1 MSSPAN
7 ILLVDDNP
15 KYLKDAL
22 PYYGYNVRVA
32 IDGLQAL
39 EILTTEKN
47 DFDLV
52 LLDVMM
58 PNIDGW
64 QTLKAIRT
72 NNKTKYLPVIMI
84 TAVSEEQKVIA
95 GLRNGADD
103 YIIKPFV
110 LPNLLARIEAVL
122 RRSEWAKKEG
132 KNSEI
137 SFKSHE
143 ALQTLTSREREVLT
157 LAAKGANNRDIAEK
171 LVLKEVTV
179 KSHLNSIFKKL
190 NVASR
195 TQAVLL
201 AMQMDLIKN

>member
-72 NNKTKYLPVIMI
+72 HNKTKYLPVIMI

-103 YIIKPFV
+103 YITKPFV

>member
-72 NNKTKYLPVIMI
+72 HNKTKYLPVIMI

-103 YIIKPFV
+103 YITKPFV
-110 LPNLLARIEAVL
+110 LPNLLARMEAVL
-122 RRSEWAKKEG
+122 RRSEWVKQQG
-132 KNSEI
+132 VNSEI